1 MNTIASTMRRERRR
15 EVTFEPAERRP
26 LGSTRVRWA
35 AAAAVVVPWIVSAA
49 LIPVRDELDQSSALI
64 LVVPVA
70 LIALAGGIGPSLLGS
85 VSATLSFDVLLTRP
99 YFGLAIH
106 DNDDVVAAVTLLI
119 VGALIG
125 TTASRL
131 ARVDTR
137 AVIRRRTL
145 DRLTAFVQDVADGEA
160 DDDALLA
167 ATADSL
173 SGILGLAGC
182 EWQPH
187 TGASTAPMIL
197 PNGQLMGYSSD
208 LGENRAQLPERTELP
223 VAGPDRG
230 FGRFVLHPSLD
241 HDVSIEERRTAA
253 AIARLLAHELARRAA
268 NTPPKTASGRAAAQ

>member
-1 MNTIASTMRRERRR
+1 MHTIASTMRRERRR
-15 EVTFEPAERRP
+15 EVTFEPTVRHP
-26 LGSTRVRWA
+26 LDPNRIRYA
-35 AAAAVVVPWIVSAA
+35 YLAAVAIPWIVGAA
-49 LIPVRDELDQSSALI
+49 LIPVRDELDQSSAVI

-70 LIALAGGIGPSLLGS
+70 LIALAGGIGPGLLGS

-160 DDDALLA
+160 DDDALRE
-167 ATADSL
+167 ATADTISR
-173 SGILGLAGC
+173 ILGLAGC
-182 EWQPH
+182 EWQPR
-187 TGASTAPMIL
+187 TGPSTAPMIL
-197 PNGQLMGYSSD
+197 FDGQVMGCTTD
-208 LGENRAQLPERTELP
+208 LGVDRAQLPERTELL
-223 VAGPDRG
+223 VASRDRE
-230 FGRFVLHPSLD
+230 FGRFILHPTRD
-241 HDVSIEERRTAA
+241 HSVSIEERRTAA
-253 AIARLLAHELARRAA
+253 AVARLFAHELARRAL